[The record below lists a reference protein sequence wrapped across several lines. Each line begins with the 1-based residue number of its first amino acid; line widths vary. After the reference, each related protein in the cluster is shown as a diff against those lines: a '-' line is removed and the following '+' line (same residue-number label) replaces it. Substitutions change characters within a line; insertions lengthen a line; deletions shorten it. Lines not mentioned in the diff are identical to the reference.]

1 MPVLSRLPLGLRIL
15 THNPSRLLLSV
26 AGVVLAAVL
35 MFSQT
40 GFRNAM
46 YDSQTELIRHL
57 DGELMIVSKV
67 KYLIVASEPFPSRRI
82 EQARGCPGVAAV
94 FPLFIETERAVWRNA
109 RNGTTHPIRALG
121 VNPDEGVFDFREY
134 LRQAQD
140 LKRPDTVLFDAG
152 SRNYYGQPRAGTRT
166 ELSHHRIEVVG
177 TFRLG
182 TDFVTDGTIILSD
195 ENYRRFFPDPASP
208 GRLSHVQ
215 VGIIQLKNG
224 ADVRAVQ
231 QQLRNRLPSD
241 VVVLTKQELVD
252 LEQHYWSSSTAI
264 GYIFPLGMA
273 VGLVIGVLIC
283 FQILYSNV
291 ANYLPQFATLKAI
304 GFSDRYLVG
313 VVLQQGVFLALLGFG
328 PAVGLAW
335 VVFRVVAGLTGLL
348 MFLNVARIV
357 SVLLLTVVMCVVAAV
372 AALRDVLTADPAEV
386 FR

>member
-1 MPVLSRLPLGLRIL
+1 MPLGLRIL
-15 THNPSRLLLSV
+15 VHSLGRLVLSV

-46 YDSQTELIRHL
+46 YDSQTELIRRL

-67 KYLIVASEPFPSRRI
+67 KYLMVASEPFPRRRV
-82 EQARGCPGVAAV
+82 EQAKACPGVAAV
-94 FPLFIETERAVWRNA
+94 YPLYVETERAVWRNDKD
-109 RNGTTHPIRALG
+109 GTTRPVRALG
-121 VNPDEGVFDFREY
+121 VNPDDHVFEFPEFG
-134 LRQAQD
+134 AHAED

-152 SRNYYGQPRAGTRT
+152 SRNYYGRPTAGTRT
-166 ELSHHRIEVVG
+166 ELTHHRVEVVG

-182 TDFVTDGTIILSD
+182 TDFVSDGSVILSD
-195 ENYRRFFPDPASP
+195 DNYLHYFPDPASP
-208 GRLSHVQ
+208 GHLSHVQ
-215 VGIIQLKNG
+215 VGVVRLQGG
-224 ADVRAVQ
+224 ADARAVQ
-231 QQLRNRLPSD
+231 NELRRLLPDD

-252 LEQHYWSSSTAI
+252 LEQSYWANSTAI

-273 VGLVIGVLIC
+273 VGLIIGVLIC

-291 ANYLPQFATLKAI
+291 ASYLPQFATLKAM
-304 GFSDRYLVG
+304 GFTDRYLVG

-335 VVFRVVAGLTGLL
+335 VLFQVVAGLTGLL
-348 MFLNVARIV
+348 MFLTPWRIALVLVMTVA
-357 SVLLLTVVMCVVAAV
+357 MCVAAAV
-372 AALRDVLTADPAEV
+372 AALKDVLTADPAEV